1 MPGRK
6 TAAPC
11 SAARISR
18 WLDPSRTHL
27 IQPARQQLEF
37 IWEIASMTDIQIRIL
52 DARMTGE
59 LLPFGTL
66 VATLRQA
73 FAEGCVVPVRHHH
86 TIANDGDPDATLLL
100 MPAWHETQRSERY
113 LGIKIVT
120 VFPGN
125 TARGIPGLT
134 STYMLYDGRTGM
146 QLALLDGN
154 TITTRRTV
162 AASCLA
168 ADYLARKDASR
179 LLVLGAG
186 RVASLI
192 PDAYRAVRPIA
203 HVDIW
208 DIDPAGA
215 ERLAEN
221 LRQQGLRADAVTN
234 LEAATRQADIV
245 SAATLA
251 TAPLIRGE
259 WLRPGT
265 HVDLIGGFTPAMR
278 EADDEAL
285 QRSSVYIDTREALH
299 EAGDLVQPIRAGVI
313 STDTVRATLDQLCR
327 RDSPARTSDDE
338 ITLYKAV
345 GTALADLAAATMVY
359 EAL

>member
-1 MPGRK
+1 
-6 TAAPC
+6 
-11 SAARISR
+11 
-18 WLDPSRTHL
+18 
-27 IQPARQQLEF
+27 
-37 IWEIASMTDIQIRIL
+37 
-52 DARMTGE
+52 
-59 LLPFGTL
+59 
-66 VATLRQA
+66 
-73 FAEGCVVPVRHHH
+73 
-86 TIANDGDPDATLLL
+86 
-100 MPAWHETQRSERY
+100 
-113 LGIKIVT
+113 
-120 VFPGN
+120 
-125 TARGIPGLT
+125 LT

-168 ADYLARKDASR
+168 ADYLARKDARR

-192 PDAYRAVRPIA
+192 PDAYRVVRPIA

-208 DIDPAGA
+208 DIDPASA

-221 LRQQGLRADAVTN
+221 LRQQGLRADAVTD

-265 HVDLIGGFTPAMR
+265 HVNLIGGFTPAMR

-285 QRSSVYIDTREALH
+285 QRSSVYIDTHEALH

-313 STDTVRATLDQLCR
+313 SADTVRATLDQLCR

-345 GTALADLAAATMVY
+345 GTALADLAAATMAY

>member
-1 MPGRK
+1 
-6 TAAPC
+6 
-11 SAARISR
+11 
-18 WLDPSRTHL
+18 
-27 IQPARQQLEF
+27 
-37 IWEIASMTDIQIRIL
+37 MTDTQIRIL
-52 DARMTGE
+52 DSRTTGE
-59 LLPFGTL
+59 LLPFGAL

-73 FAEGCVVPVRHHH
+73 FSEGCVVPVRHHH
-86 TIANDGDPDATLLL
+86 TIANSGGRDATLLL
-100 MPAWHETQRSERY
+100 MPAWHETHRSERY

-134 STYMLYDGRTGM
+134 STYMLYDGRTGL

-154 TITTRRTV
+154 AITTRRTV
-162 AASCLA
+162 AASALA
-168 ADYLARKDASR
+168 ADYLARKDARR
-179 LLVLGAG
+179 LLVIGAG

-192 PDAYRAVRPIA
+192 PDAYCIVRPIA

-208 DIDPAGA
+208 DIDPVSA
-215 ERLAEN
+215 ERLAQS
-221 LRQQGLRADAVTN
+221 LRQRGLQATAVTN
-234 LEAATRQADIV
+234 LEAAARQADII

-285 QRSSVYIDTREALH
+285 RRSSVYIDTREALH
-299 EAGDLVQPIRAGVI
+299 EAGDLVQPIRTGVI
-313 STDTVRATLDQLCR
+313 STDAVRATLDNLCR
-327 RDSPARTSDDE
+327 RNIPARTSNDE

-359 EAL
+359 EAALIAS

>member
-1 MPGRK
+1 
-6 TAAPC
+6 
-11 SAARISR
+11 
-18 WLDPSRTHL
+18 
-27 IQPARQQLEF
+27 
-37 IWEIASMTDIQIRIL
+37 MTNTQIRIL
-52 DARMTGE
+52 DARTTAE
-59 LLPFGTL
+59 FLPFGPL

-86 TIANDGDPDATLLL
+86 TIANEGEPDATLLL

-134 STYMLYDGRTGM
+134 STYMLYDGRTGA

-162 AASCLA
+162 AASALA
-168 ADYLARKDASR
+168 ADYLAREKASR
-179 LLVLGAG
+179 LLVIGAG

-192 PDAYRAVRPIA
+192 PDAYRAVRPIE
-203 HVDIW
+203 HVEIW
-208 DIDPAGA
+208 DIDPVSAG
-215 ERLAEN
+215 RLAQD
-221 LRQQGLRADAVTN
+221 LARRGWQATVVSD
-234 LEAATRQADIV
+234 LEGSVRKADII

-251 TAPLIRGE
+251 TAPIIKGA
-259 WLRPGT
+259 WLQPGT

-278 EADDEAL
+278 EADDEAIG
-285 QRSSVYIDTREALH
+285 RSSVFIDTHEALH
-299 EAGDLVQPIRAGVI
+299 EAGDLVQPIKSGTF
-313 STDTVRATLDQLCR
+313 SESLVRATLHELCR
-327 RDSPARTSDDE
+327 LNVAARTSIEE
-338 ITLYKAV
+338 ITFYKAV

-359 EAL
+359 EAAK